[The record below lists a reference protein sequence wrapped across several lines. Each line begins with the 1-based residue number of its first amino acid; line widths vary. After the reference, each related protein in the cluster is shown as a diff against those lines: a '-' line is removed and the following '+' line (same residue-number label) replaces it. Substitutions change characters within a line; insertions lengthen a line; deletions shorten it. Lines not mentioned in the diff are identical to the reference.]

1 MRGRGGSCHLKS
13 AASRMLRQAEERIA
27 DREAVACGDDLG
39 GGSSAGGSSRGSGD
53 HMRLTRNVLLVGA
66 LALVAL
72 VGFSAA
78 AGGSASAGTPGVQR
92 FLWGAWIGKQFTG
105 TEAPWSWQAVKDFE
119 AKNAGGRH
127 MSIVHWGVGTPW
139 DHNFNWWLSPLNR
152 VRNAGR
158 LSLVDAVTGS
168 VPLRQIANG
177 AYDTAFRTWAI
188 QAKLWGHPF
197 LLRFDFEMN
206 GGWEPWGTRPF
217 NRSTPADFVAAW
229 RHVHDIF
236 TAAGATNVGW
246 VWCPNTNAPHHKM
259 TSFASLYPGSA
270 YVDWTCLDGY
280 NFGKPWT
287 SFARIFGSS
296 YRQVM
301 HLAPDKPMLI
311 GEVASTRHG
320 GNKARWIRSMF
331 HALATGFRNIDG
343 LVWFD
348 KWALDDGHE
357 LDWPIELSRSASD
370 AFKRGIGSLL
380 ARKSSP

>member
-1 MRGRGGSCHLKS
+1 
-13 AASRMLRQAEERIA
+13 
-27 DREAVACGDDLG
+27 
-39 GGSSAGGSSRGSGD
+39 
-53 HMRLTRNVLLVGA
+53 MRLTRNVLLVGA

-259 TSFASLYPGSA
+259 TSFASLYPGDS

-280 NFGKPWT
+280 NMG
-287 SFARIFGSS
+287 GSS
-296 YRQVM
+296 QSFSSLYSQSYNDLLKIAPTKPVM
-301 HLAPDKPMLI
+301 V
-311 GEVASTRHG
+311 GEVASLEYAAG
-320 GNKARWIRSMF
+320 AKATWITDLLTELPTSF
-331 HALATGFRNIDG
+331 PQIKA
-343 LVWFD
+343 LVWFNWRND
-348 KWALDDGHE
+348 HNGTWE
-357 LDWPIELSRSASD
+357 SNEVE
-370 AFKRGIGSLL
+370 
-380 ARKSSP
+380 SSPTSQAAFATGIASPYYAAASSFTMPAQLTKIQPLP